1 MEDNNEIL
9 NKEILNKENTE
20 EAITEET
27 ITEETVIIKEMA
39 VSDEGTL
46 ADISSTEETAASEA
60 NAEKAA
66 SVEEVHSEEQD
77 TEEKD
82 TEEIAQDEMSAGE
95 ENAENPATGEI
106 PGEIDTETQ
115 VRPAETDAE
124 TEEVSAEM
132 VAEMTAGEEASAE
145 EVPTEEAPAE
155 EAPKKPRKKRTKK
168 TEEQAEN
175 EEPALPKPDCP
186 EAAIEAVLFATG
198 NSVSVDQLAE
208 ILNMKTDEVRT
219 AVANL
224 KVQYDSENRGI
235 TITELED
242 SVQLGTK
249 GEYYEYLMKLAK
261 HPKHYSLSDT
271 VIETLSIIAYKQ
283 PVTRGEIEKIRGV
296 SCDHAINK
304 LLEYELIEEVGRLDA
319 PGKPLLFGTT
329 EQFLRS
335 FGVKSIGELPT
346 VSPEMVEDFKV
357 QAEAEAA
364 EDLELE
370 NVKVDV

>member
-1 MEDNNEIL
+1 MEENNEIL
-9 NKEILNKENTE
+9 NNENTE
-20 EAITEET
+20 ETVKAENAIIEEMTVTEEAAAGET
-27 ITEETVIIKEMA
+27 TAEEVT
-39 VSDEGTL
+39 
-46 ADISSTEETAASEA
+46 TEETA
-60 NAEKAA
+60 
-66 SVEEVHSEEQD
+66 
-77 TEEKD
+77 
-82 TEEIAQDEMSAGE
+82 
-95 ENAENPATGEI
+95 
-106 PGEIDTETQ
+106 
-115 VRPAETDAE
+115 
-124 TEEVSAEM
+124 
-132 VAEMTAGEEASAE
+132 
-145 EVPTEEAPAE
+145 AE
-155 EAPKKPRKKRTKK
+155 EAPKKTRKKRTKK

-198 NSVSVDQLAE
+198 NSVSVEQLAD
-208 ILNMKTDEVRT
+208 ILNMKTDEVR
-219 AVANL
+219 AAIANL
-224 KVQYDSENRGI
+224 KQRYDSEDRGI

-304 LLEYELIEEVGRLDA
+304 LLEYELVEEVGRLDA

-346 VSPEMVEDFKV
+346 VSPEMVEDFKI

>member
-1 MEDNNEIL
+1 
-9 NKEILNKENTE
+9 
-20 EAITEET
+20 
-27 ITEETVIIKEMA
+27 
-39 VSDEGTL
+39 
-46 ADISSTEETAASEA
+46 
-60 NAEKAA
+60 
-66 SVEEVHSEEQD
+66 
-77 TEEKD
+77 
-82 TEEIAQDEMSAGE
+82 
-95 ENAENPATGEI
+95 
-106 PGEIDTETQ
+106 
-115 VRPAETDAE
+115 
-124 TEEVSAEM
+124 
-132 VAEMTAGEEASAE
+132 MTAGEEASTE
-145 EVPTEEAPAE
+145 EVPTE

>member
-1 MEDNNEIL
+1 MNEL
-9 NKEILNKENTE
+9 EQNKVTE
-20 EAITEET
+20 AEA
-27 ITEETVIIKEMA
+27 A
-39 VSDEGTL
+39 V
-46 ADISSTEETAASEA
+46 ETANSPEA
-60 NAEKAA
+60 A
-66 SVEEVHSEEQD
+66 VE
-77 TEEKD
+77 
-82 TEEIAQDEMSAGE
+82 
-95 ENAENPATGEI
+95 
-106 PGEIDTETQ
+106 
-115 VRPAETDAE
+115 
-124 TEEVSAEM
+124 
-132 VAEMTAGEEASAE
+132 
-145 EVPTEEAPAE
+145 PAE
-155 EAPKKPRKKRTKK
+155 ESGKAEGEEKPKKPRKRKAKNTDGQAG
-168 TEEQAEN
+168 EEAE
-175 EEPALPKPDCP
+175 PQLPKPECP

-198 NSVSVDQLAE
+198 NSVTVEQLAD
-208 ILNMKTDEVRT
+208 ILNMTKDEVRDAI
-219 AVANL
+219 AVL
-224 KVQYDSENRGI
+224 KERYNSEDRGI

-242 SVQLGTK
+242 AVQLGTK

-304 LLEYELIEEVGRLDA
+304 LLEYDLIEEVGRLDA

-364 EDLELE
+364 EDLALE
-370 NVKVDV
+370 KVQVDV

>member
-9 NKEILNKENTE
+9 NKENTE
-20 EAITEET
+20 EA

-77 TEEKD
+77 TEE
-82 TEEIAQDEMSAGE
+82 IAQDEMPAGE

-106 PGEIDTETQ
+106 PGEIDTETK
-115 VRPAETDAE
+115 VKPAETDAE

-132 VAEMTAGEEASAE
+132 VAEMTAGEEASTE
-145 EVPTEEAPAE
+145 EVPTE

>member
-1 MEDNNEIL
+1 MEENNGLLEGGMNNTDNEENAGGQPQTAEDTGIL
-9 NKEILNKENTE
+9 EQVVTEDGEAVSGTGETAEAAVE
-20 EAITEET
+20 EATVMGETAAEET
-27 ITEETVIIKEMA
+27 GAEA
-39 VSDEGTL
+39 
-46 ADISSTEETAASEA
+46 AAEETAADEA
-60 NAEKAA
+60 A
-66 SVEEVHSEEQD
+66 VEEAVAEEAAMESGD
-77 TEEKD
+77 SPEAAAEPAEESGKAEGEEKPKK
-82 TEEIAQDEMSAGE
+82 TRKRKAK
-95 ENAENPATGEI
+95 N
-106 PGEIDTETQ
+106 
-115 VRPAETDAE
+115 TDGQ
-124 TEEVSAEM
+124 
-132 VAEMTAGEEASAE
+132 AGEEA
-145 EVPTEEAPAE
+145 
-155 EAPKKPRKKRTKK
+155 
-168 TEEQAEN
+168 
-175 EEPALPKPDCP
+175 EPQLPKPECP

-198 NSVSVDQLAE
+198 NSVTVEQLAD
-208 ILNMKTDEVRT
+208 ILNMTKDEVRDAI
-219 AVANL
+219 AVL
-224 KVQYDSENRGI
+224 KERYNSEDRGI

-242 SVQLGTK
+242 AVQLGTK

-304 LLEYELIEEVGRLDA
+304 LLEYDLIEEVGRLDA

-364 EDLELE
+364 EDLALE
-370 NVKVDV
+370 KVQVDV

>member
-9 NKEILNKENTE
+9 NKENTE
-20 EAITEET
+20 EA

-77 TEEKD
+77 TEE
-82 TEEIAQDEMSAGE
+82 IAQDEMYAGE

-106 PGEIDTETQ
+106 PGEIETETK
-115 VRPAETDAE
+115 VKPAETDAE

-132 VAEMTAGEEASAE
+132 VAEMTAGEEASTE
-145 EVPTEEAPAE
+145 EVPTE

-357 QAEAEAA
+357 KAEAEAA

>member
-9 NKEILNKENTE
+9 NKENTE
-20 EAITEET
+20 EA

-77 TEEKD
+77 TEE
-82 TEEIAQDEMSAGE
+82 IAQDEMYAGE

-106 PGEIDTETQ
+106 PGEIETETK
-115 VRPAETDAE
+115 VKPAETDAE

-132 VAEMTAGEEASAE
+132 VAEMTAGEEASTE
-145 EVPTEEAPAE
+145 EVPTE